1 MGNRLPRA
9 ARFLRPPRPYSV
21 APLVPPSAMEVT
33 KNNFFDVLPKVAKA
47 IQTADFVAIDGEF
60 TGLNAD
66 NNSIRSVEL
75 DSLICCGDP

>member
-1 MGNRLPRA
+1 
-9 ARFLRPPRPYSV
+9 
-21 APLVPPSAMEVT
+21 MEVT